1 MQLKG
6 NRGTPSS
13 ACQLLIKKTNHRK
26 QRMKKLM
33 MAAAM
38 LCALDSIAQKKEVKP
53 DSLPAAPK
61 ADTAKAGAVKP
72 YDKVITANAVTRQ
85 GMFTVHKVEDN
96 YYLEI
101 PDSLLGRE
109 ILLVNRMG
117 KSSVKGIE
125 ANQAQYYAGDQ
136 LKETVISFEQG
147 PGHKIFM
154 RSISHLVQGSDTSAN
169 GMYRSV
175 LNSSVQPILAAFAVK
190 AYNDN
195 KTASVIDITDLISSD
210 NSILGIDLSR
220 KTAYKMGALQKDR
233 SYIESVRPFSRNI
246 EIRAI
251 KTYASA
257 TDATGEAF
265 TFELSNSLVLLPQ
278 VPMQPRYADERV
290 GYFNTGYTDFDAN
303 PQGVK
308 NINMITR
315 WRLEPKPGELEK
327 YKRGELVEPQQP
339 IVIYID
345 PATPQKWVPYL
356 ILGINDWQKAFEQA
370 GFKNAIIGKEAPTGD
385 STWSIDDATH
395 SAIVYKPSTTPNA
408 MGPHVHDPRSG
419 EILETHISWYHNV
432 MSLLHDWYFI
442 QAGAVDPKARKME
455 FDEALMGQLI
465 RFVSSHEVGHTLGL
479 MHNFGSSSTVP
490 VDSLRNKKWVE
501 AHGHTP
507 SIMDYARFNYVAQPE
522 DGISET
528 GIFPR
533 IGDYDKWA
541 VEYGYRLYDDFKDK
555 KEEAAFFNKLIID
568 SLTRNKRLWYGPQ
581 LGFGGPGPDPRS
593 QNEDLGDDAIK
604 AGLYGIKNLKR
615 IMVQLPEYTKTPN
628 EGYGNLQT
636 MYKALVAQF
645 GMYAGHVTANVGGVY
660 INPKTVE
667 DKGEPFLPVP
677 KAKQKQ
683 AVAFLT
689 EQVLQTP
696 QWLMNAAITGKLRT
710 GTTDVTALGALN
722 LQFLLYRVVNLQ
734 TNIRKFGAANAY
746 SIPEFFND
754 VKKGVWGELATGSV
768 IETYRR
774 DLQMAYITMMIAII
788 KEPADKPVTNTQAE
802 LIALGR
808 LHVKE
813 LQKEIRMAIPRAT
826 DIVSKAHLQF
836 ANERIENALYPK

>member
-1 MQLKG
+1 
-6 NRGTPSS
+6 
-13 ACQLLIKKTNHRK
+13 
-26 QRMKKLM
+26 M
-33 MAAAM
+33 MAAAL
-38 LCALDSIAQKKEVKP
+38 LCAVDSIAQKKEVKP

-61 ADTAKAGAVKP
+61 ADTAKAGGVKP
-72 YDKVITANAVTRQ
+72 YNKVITDKAVTRY
-85 GMFTVHKVEDN
+85 GMFTVHNIEDN

-109 ILLVNRMG
+109 ILLVSRIG

-125 ANQAQYYAGDQ
+125 ADKGQYYAGDQ
-136 LKETVISFEQG
+136 LNEEVISFEKG

-154 RSISHLVQGSDTSAN
+154 RSISHVIRASDSTDN
-169 GMYRSV
+169 GMFRSV
-175 LNSSVQPILAAFAVK
+175 LNSSVQPILAAFPVK
-190 AYNDN
+190 AYNDK
-195 KTASVIDITDLISSD
+195 KTASVIDITDIISSD
-210 NSILGIDLSR
+210 NSIFGIASSL
-220 KTAYKMGALQKDR
+220 KTALKMGPLQKDR
-233 SYIESVRPFSRNI
+233 SYTESVRPFSQNI

-257 TDATGEAF
+257 TDATGDAF
-265 TFELSNSLVLLPQ
+265 TFELNNSLVLLPK
-278 VPMQPRYADERV
+278 VPMQPRYADKRV
-290 GYFNTGYTDFDAN
+290 GYFSTGYTDFDAN
-303 PQGVK
+303 PQGIK
-308 NINMITR
+308 DISMITR

-327 YKRGELVEPQQP
+327 YKRGELVEPQKP

-356 ILGINDWQKAFEQA
+356 IQGINDWQKAFEQA
-370 GFKNAIIGKEAPTGD
+370 GFKNAIIGAAAPTGD

-408 MGPHVHDPRSG
+408 SGPHVHDPRSG
-419 EILETHISWYHNV
+419 EILETHINWYHNV
-432 MSLLHDWYFI
+432 MSLVHDWYMI
-442 QAGAVDPKARKME
+442 QAGAIDTKARKME

-490 VDSLRNKKWVE
+490 VDSLRVKKWVE

-522 DGISET
+522 DNISEA

-541 VEYGYRLYDDFKDK
+541 IEYGYRIYGDFKDK
-555 KEEAAFFNKLIID
+555 KEEATFFNRLIID
-568 SLTRNKRLWYGPQ
+568 SLTGNKRLWYGPQ
-581 LGFGGPGPDPRS
+581 MIFGAIDPRS

-615 IMVQLPEYTKTPN
+615 IMLQLPEWTKTPN
-628 EGYGNLQT
+628 EGYGNLKN
-636 MYKALVAQF
+636 MYSALLGQYYQYTAHVA
-645 GMYAGHVTANVGGVY
+645 TNVGGLY

-667 DKGEPFLPVP
+667 DKGDPLLPAP

-689 EQVLQTP
+689 EQVFQTP
-696 QWLMNAAITGKLRT
+696 QWLMNTAITGKLGG
-710 GTTDVTALGALN
+710 GTADVTELGMGILAR
-722 LQFLLYRVVNLQ
+722 LLYKAVALQ
-734 TNIRKFGAANAY
+734 SYNIRRFGAANAY
-746 SIPEFFND
+746 SIAEFFND
-754 VKKGVWGELATGSV
+754 VKKGVWGELATGSA

-774 DLQMAYITMMIAII
+774 DLQTAYISAMIAMI
-788 KEPADKPVTNTQAE
+788 KEPADKPVSNTQAE

-808 LHVKE
+808 LHLTA
-813 LQKEIRMAIPRAT
+813 LQKEIRRAIPRAT
-826 DIVSKAHLQF
+826 DMMSKAHLQF
-836 ANERIENALYPK
+836 CSERVESALKPAVNVQVATNK

>member
-1 MQLKG
+1 
-6 NRGTPSS
+6 
-13 ACQLLIKKTNHRK
+13 
-26 QRMKKLM
+26 MKKLM
-33 MAAAM
+33 MAAAL
-38 LCALDSIAQKKEVKP
+38 LCALDSIAQKKEVKQ
-53 DSLPAAPK
+53 DSLPPK
-61 ADTAKAGAVKP
+61 PKNDLASLNTPNP
-72 YDKVITANAVTRQ
+72 YNKVITEKAITRQ
-85 GMFTVHKVEDN
+85 GMFTVHKVEDS

-125 ANQAQYYAGDQ
+125 ASVAQYYAGDQ
-136 LKETVISFEQG
+136 VNEQVISFEKS

-154 RSISHLVQGSDTSAN
+154 RSISHGVRASDSTEN

-175 LNSSVQPILAAFAVK
+175 LNSSVQPILAAFPVK

-195 KTASVIDITDLISSD
+195 KTASVIDITDIISSD
-210 NSILGIDLSR
+210 NSIFGFVPYR
-220 KTAYKMGALQKDR
+220 KTDYKIGPLQKDR
-233 SYIESVRPFSRNI
+233 SYIESVRPFPQNI
-246 EIRAI
+246 EIRSI
-251 KTYASA
+251 KTYISV
-257 TDATGEAF
+257 TDATGDALS
-265 TFELSNSLVLLPQ
+265 FELNNSLVLLPK
-278 VPMQPRYADERV
+278 VPMQPRYADDRV
-290 GYFNTGYTDFDAN
+290 GYISTGYTDFDAN

-308 NINMITR
+308 NISMITR
-315 WRLEPKPGELEK
+315 WRLEPNPGDMEK
-327 YKRGELVEPQQP
+327 YKRGELVEPQKP

-370 GFKNAIIGKEAPTGD
+370 GFKNAIIGKEAPTDD

-419 EILETHISWYHNV
+419 EILETHIYWYHNV
-432 MSLLHDWYFI
+432 MRLVHDWYMM
-442 QAGAVDPKARKME
+442 QAGAIDPRARKME

-479 MHNFGSSSTVP
+479 HHNFGSSSTVP

-522 DGISET
+522 DSISEK

-541 VEYGYRLYDDFKDK
+541 IEWGYKLFPNIKTAKDEK
-555 KEEAAFFNKLIID
+555 SLLNRWIID
-568 SLTRNKRLWYGPQ
+568 SLSKNHRLWYGSQ
-581 LGFGGPGPDPRS
+581 FVSDSRS
-593 QNEDLGDDAIK
+593 QSEDLGDDAIK

-615 IMVQLPEYTKTPN
+615 IMVQLPEWTKTPN
-628 EGYGNLQT
+628 EGYGNLKN
-636 MYKALVAQF
+636 MYSALLGQF
-645 GMYAGHVTANVGGVY
+645 GQYASHVAANVGGVY
-660 INPKTVE
+660 ITTRTVE
-667 DKGEPFLPVP
+667 EKGEQFIPVP
-677 KAKQKQ
+677 RARQKQ

-689 EQVLQTP
+689 EQVFQTP
-696 QWLMNAAITGKLRT
+696 QWLMNKDITGKL
-710 GTTDVTALGALN
+710 GIGATDVTSVGASTLGG
-722 LQFLLYRVVNLQ
+722 LLYRALFLQ
-734 TNIRKFGAANAY
+734 FDNIRKFGAVNAY
-746 SIPEFFND
+746 SISEFFND
-754 VKKGVWGELATGSV
+754 VKKGVWGELATGST

-774 DLQMAYITMMIAII
+774 DLQTAYIGTMIGMIR
-788 KEPADKPVTNTQAE
+788 EPADKPVSNTQAE

-808 LHVKE
+808 LHLAE
-813 LQKEIRMAIPRAT
+813 LQKEIKVAIARNT

-836 ANERIENALYPK
+836 ANERIENALHPKK